1 MSATKSSLPFSLGLE
16 DASEARSSIVDMKTQ
31 KMTVSKPSTSEERPY
46 PFMAAQ
52 GSQNFN
58 HSSSSSSIANMPV
71 STESLNP
78 NRPPECLTS
87 EIFELICSQMKYI
100 VGEKVSSLT
109 FYNFYYMNFDYDY
122 MIIILLFLV
131 LKFINT
137 KLHQSYWKTK

>member
-100 VGEKVSSLT
+100 VGEKVS
-109 FYNFYYMNFDYDY
+109 
-122 MIIILLFLV
+122 LLLLYFL
-131 LKFINT
+131 L
-137 KLHQSYWKTK
+137 SRG